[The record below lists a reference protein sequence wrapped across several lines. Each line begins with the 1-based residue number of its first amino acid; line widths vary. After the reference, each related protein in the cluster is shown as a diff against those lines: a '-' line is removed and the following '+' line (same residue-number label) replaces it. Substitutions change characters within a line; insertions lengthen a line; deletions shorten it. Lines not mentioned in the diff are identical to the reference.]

1 MRFDVYGRFTL
12 EVEREADQW
21 RVFRLVPGKKV
32 PEPGIVLPSFLDE
45 SAIAQAIDDLFH
57 EMSKPGECVRRL
69 D

>member
-12 EVEREADQW
+12 EVKREADQW

-32 PEPGIVLPSFLDE
+32 LEPGIVLPSFLDE
-45 SAIAQAIDDLFH
+45 TDIADTIDDLFH
-57 EMSKPGECVRRL
+57 ERSKPGECVRRV